1 MRIRI
6 LVIFLTIHWHEFL
19 LPLHRHFLFFEKSLP
34 MMSIV
39 RNTTLTLVP
48 RSCKFLYTN
57 SLSRNTSRNIS
68 FPLRNASAFLH
79 NRIRSSTGWCP
90 VVQILRNNIIFI
102 HLQIASSEIPLFS
115 RERITWFLKN
125 LSNLVEMSHKSRIEF
140 NMIYI
145 PRKL

>member
-79 NRIRSSTGWCP
+79 NRIRSSTRCP
-90 VVQILRNNIIFI
+90 AVQILREITHNF
-102 HLQIASSEIPLFS
+102 HSSSDCIQSKFHYFHVRES
-115 RERITWFLKN
+115 RDSSKIYRISSK
-125 LSNLVEMSHKSRIEF
+125 
-140 NMIYI
+140 
-145 PRKL
+145 